1 MRIGIFSDTHANVE
15 ALTAVLGAFKREGVD
30 KYVCLGDTVGYGAN
44 PNECCDMVRDVAAFT
59 ILGNHDAAVAGRMDY
74 SYYYDAARQALDLH
88 ASILSPE
95 NMRWLQT
102 LPYEV
107 REGGADAQPNGNGQ
121 GQGKNKHD
129 HVVAF
134 VHGSPVNIEEF
145 EYIFAPEQAARCL
158 PEWARLGDVTF
169 IGHSHLCK
177 SFALSQDD
185 VHEVVAQKF
194 ELRPG
199 HKYIISVGSVG
210 QPRDYDNRA
219 SYTIYDTEKRV
230 FEFKRV
236 AYDIDSA
243 AQKIFSAKL
252 ERNFGNR
259 LFIGV

>member
-1 MRIGIFSDTHANVE
+1 MKIGIFSDTHANLE
-15 ALTAVLGAFKREGVD
+15 ALTAVIDAFEEEGVD
-30 KYVCLGDTVGYGAN
+30 KLVCLGDTVGYGAN
-44 PNECCDMVRDVAAFT
+44 PNECCDIVRNHAAFT

-88 ASILSPE
+88 AGMLTPA
-95 NMRWLQT
+95 NTTWLQS

-107 REGGADAQPNGNGQ
+107 REGGPESANGAP
-121 GQGKNKHD
+121 KD
-129 HVVAF
+129 HVISF
-134 VHGSPVNIEEF
+134 CHGSPINIEEF

-158 PEWARLGDVTF
+158 PEWDRFADVTF

-177 SFALSQDD
+177 SFALANDD

-194 ELRPG
+194 ELRAG

-219 SYTIYDTEKRV
+219 SYTVYDTDQRV

-236 AYDIDSA
+236 AYDIDGA
-243 AQKIFSAKL
+243 AQKIFAADL

-259 LFIGV
+259 LFLGV